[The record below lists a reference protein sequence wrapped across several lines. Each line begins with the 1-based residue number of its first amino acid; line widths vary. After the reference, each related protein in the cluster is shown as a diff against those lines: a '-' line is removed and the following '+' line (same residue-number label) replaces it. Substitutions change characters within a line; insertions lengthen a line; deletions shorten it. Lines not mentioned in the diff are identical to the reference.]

1 MSTKDE
7 YFEDFK
13 LPDEQDDD
21 AVDQEAKNGAKQQE
35 EGDIDLEVV
44 DDTPEKDR
52 GFQPAAYD
60 INDPT
65 DDEIE
70 GYSEKVKKRM
80 KELTFARHDE
90 RRAKEAAVRER
101 EEAARIAQQL
111 LEENKK
117 LREQYQTGAASYTQ
131 LVQSQAEM
139 ELQFARQ
146 KLKEAQ
152 EAYDTDQII
161 AAQEALAEAKYKAEY
176 AKTFMPAPLQAQQQE
191 VYIPQ
196 TPQQQPV
203 QVDEKATRWQTRNP
217 WFGQDDEMTS
227 LALAVHKKLVE
238 SRIDPRSNEYYERID
253 ARMREVF
260 PDYFG
265 ETKKEPKRPAS
276 VVAAPTRTAGKKTV
290 QLTKTQEAL
299 ARRLGL
305 TPKQYATEVLKLN
318 SES

>member
-1 MSTKDE
+1 MSDTDTGYKD
-7 YFEDFK
+7 FQF
-13 LPDEQDDD
+13 PDEQDD
-21 AVDQEAKNGAKQQE
+21 AADQEIRNGAVQQE
-35 EGDIDLEVV
+35 EDIELEVV
-44 DDTPEKDR
+44 DDTPEKDQ

-60 INDPT
+60 IKDPT

-70 GYSEKVKKRM
+70 TYSDNVKKRL

-90 RRAKEAAVRER
+90 RRAKEAALRER
-101 EEAARIAQQL
+101 EEAARIAQNL
-111 LEENKK
+111 LDENRK
-117 LREQYQTGAASYTQ
+117 LREQYQTGAVSYTQ

-139 ELQFARQ
+139 ELQMARQ

-152 EAYDTDQII
+152 ESYDSDAMI
-161 AAQEALAEAKYKAEY
+161 AAQEAFAEAKYKSEY
-176 AKTFMPAPLQAQQQE
+176 AKTFRPAPLQQPQQD
-191 VYIPQ
+191 VYIQQ
-196 TPQQQPV
+196 TPQPSP

-227 LALAVHKKLVE
+227 LALAVHKKLVD
-238 SRIDPRSNEYYERID
+238 SRIDPRSGEYYERID

-276 VVAAPTRTAGKKTV
+276 VVAAPTRTAGKKKV

-305 TPKQYATEVLKLN
+305 TNQQYATEVLKLN